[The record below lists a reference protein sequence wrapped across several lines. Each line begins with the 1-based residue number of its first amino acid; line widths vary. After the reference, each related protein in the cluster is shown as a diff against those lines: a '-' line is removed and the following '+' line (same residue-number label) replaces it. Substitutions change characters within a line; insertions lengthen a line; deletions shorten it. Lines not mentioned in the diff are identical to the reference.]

1 MALVCF
7 FEGELEE
14 SNVKVNLGL
23 GEIGEDDGLKLGRV
37 DDGLEVGIWV
47 VGRGVGSAVGLLDE

>member
-1 MALVCF
+1 MAIIGF

-14 SNVKVNLGL
+14 LYVKVNVGL
-23 GEIGEDDGLKLGRV
+23 GEISGDDGLKLGRV

-47 VGRGVGSAVGLLDE
+47 VGRGVGSAVDL

>member
-1 MALVCF
+1 MVLVGF

-14 SNVKVNLGL
+14 SNVIVKVGL
-23 GEIGEDDGLKLGRV
+23 GEIGGDDGLKLGRV

-47 VGRGVGSAVGLLDE
+47 VGRGIGSAVGI

>member
-1 MALVCF
+1 MVLVGF

-14 SNVKVNLGL
+14 SNVIVNVGL
-23 GEIGEDDGLKLGRV
+23 GEIGGDDGLKLGRV

-47 VGRGVGSAVGLLDE
+47 VGRGIGSAVGL

>member
-1 MALVCF
+1 MALVGF

-14 SNVKVNLGL
+14 SNVIVNVGL
-23 GEIGEDDGLKLGRV
+23 CEIGGDDGLKLGRV

-47 VGRGVGSAVGLLDE
+47 VGRGIGSAVGL

>member
-1 MALVCF
+1 MALVGF